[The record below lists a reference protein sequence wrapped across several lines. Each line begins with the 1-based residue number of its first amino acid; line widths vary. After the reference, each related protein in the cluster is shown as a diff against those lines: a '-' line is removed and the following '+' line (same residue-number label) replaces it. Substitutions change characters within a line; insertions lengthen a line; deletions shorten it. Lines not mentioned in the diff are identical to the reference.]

1 MKSAMTELINIADIL
16 PLRAEQLGEQIA
28 IRCPGRKGPN
38 GFARYDE
45 NITYQAL
52 DTRSTNLAKGF
63 QQYGIKQGV
72 RAVVMLK
79 PSIDFFLVMFALFK
93 NGAVPVL
100 VDPGIARSALKQCL
114 QEAQPQAFIGIPL
127 AQMAKIILGWAPSV
141 RLKVSTTTTG
151 FWGGKTL
158 SAIEAMG
165 KTSRY
170 QLPIVQ
176 ADDSAAILFTSG
188 STGVP
193 KGVLYRHRHFVAQ
206 VRMLQEAFSVEPG
219 GVSLPTFPPFALF
232 DPVLG
237 LTSVIPDM
245 DPRQPAKADPKK
257 LLHAIETFQAT
268 QLFGS
273 PALMNVLASYGKAL
287 PSLRCVISAGAPVPA
302 NTVEKIRSLC
312 DPQAKFWT
320 PYGAT
325 ECLPVAVIEGEPLQL
340 TRAGTEQ
347 GFGTCIGWALPEN
360 TVRLIKISDE
370 PIASWQDSLLVEQGE
385 IGEVT
390 VAGPSAT
397 DSYFHREQANQL
409 GKITEILA
417 DGSER
422 VVHRMGD
429 LAWQDSQGRL
439 WFCGRKSQRL
449 QTQQGLLGTENVEPI
464 FNIHPA
470 VFRTALV
477 GIGEPG
483 QQISVLCIE
492 LLPEHV
498 MPEAQ
503 LLADLLAIARTH
515 RHTQHIEHFLIHSGF
530 PVDIRHN
537 AKIGREQL
545 SLWAKEQLS
554 KNK

>member
-1 MKSAMTELINIADIL
+1 MTDLINIADIL
-16 PLRAEQLGEQIA
+16 PIRAAQQGEQIA

-45 NITYQAL
+45 TITYQDL
-52 DTRSTNLAKGF
+52 DSRSTNLAKGF
-63 QQYGIKQGV
+63 QDYGIKQGT
-72 RAVVMLK
+72 RAVVMVK
-79 PSIDFFLVMFALFK
+79 PSIDFFVVMFALFK

-114 QEAQPQAFIGIPL
+114 QEAQPQAFIGIPI
-127 AQMAKIILGWAPSV
+127 AHIAKIIFGWAPSV
-141 RLKVSTTTTG
+141 KLKVCTG
-151 FWGGKTL
+151 SSNFFGGKTL
-158 SAIEAMG
+158 YALEAIG
-165 KTSRY
+165 RVSTY
-170 QLPIVQ
+170 QLPTVQ

-193 KGVLYRHRHFVAQ
+193 KGVLYRHRHLVAQ

-232 DPVLG
+232 DPALG

-273 PALMNVLASYGKAL
+273 PALMNVLANYGKPL
-287 PSLRCVISAGAPVPA
+287 TSLRCVISAGAPVPA
-302 NTVEKIRSLC
+302 KTVEKIRHLC
-312 DPQAKFWT
+312 APEAKFWT

-325 ECLPVAVIEGEPLQL
+325 ECLPVAVIEGEQLHL
-340 TRAGTEQ
+340 TRVGTEQ
-347 GFGTCIGWALPEN
+347 GFGTCVGWALPDN
-360 TVRLIKISDE
+360 TVRLININDDA
-370 PIASWQDSLLVEQGE
+370 ILNWDDNLLIKQGE

-397 DSYFHREQANQL
+397 DSYFHREQANQM
-409 GKITEILA
+409 GKINETLK
-417 DGSER
+417 DGSQQ

-439 WFCGRKSQRL
+439 WFCGRKTQRL
-449 QTQQGLLGTENVEPI
+449 QTLQGLLGTENVEPI

-470 VFRTALV
+470 VHRSALV
-477 GIGEPG
+477 GIGSPL
-483 QQISVLCIE
+483 QQTPILCVE
-492 LLPEHV
+492 LNTNNK
-498 MPEAQ
+498 MPVSQ
-503 LLADLLAIARTH
+503 LKTELLAIARTH
-515 RHTQHIEHFLIHSGF
+515 RHTQHIDIFLIHPKF

-545 SLWAKEQLS
+545 SVWAAEKLS